1 LLHAGVV
8 ALIAVS
14 LGVVGVYA
22 RTSHSASHASLPVF
36 HTDGFISS
44 DLALAATLDPAY
56 VSDTGSSGVI
66 LPTHVGL
73 VTNSPTGSVQKQ
85 VAKSIKVSGGGKVYT
100 FTLKPWKFFNGDKV
114 TAQDFVWS
122 IKRALKAPGSEVNY
136 YDLDGYG
143 DIKGADAF
151 AAGKSS
157 SLGVKAL
164 NSKTLQ
170 ITITKPIAYF
180 LNALTYPINYV
191 LDPKVAGKQPASATN
206 NYLTQNC
213 PASRADAT
221 GQFTFQCSGSA
232 FYPSGQTPR
241 YTLVPNSKY
250 PGAKPKFIFE
260 LGVDGVNTTEYNK
273 YLAGNLD
280 ISGIPAQ
287 FLPQWKANPRGQLYG
302 GKQCPKPTA
311 GCPTT
316 VIRYMQ
322 VNTHTAPF
330 DNINC
335 RLAVA
340 WGLNRSQEAKIYNG
354 AEKPLY
360 TITPAGL
367 GIMTAKAVGS
377 ITSKVP
383 KYNKSKASS
392 YAAKCPAANKSTNFS
407 VVYATGSTTSTALA
421 LEQQKEMQTL
431 GFTGATA
438 KGLPANEWLT
448 DDNTPMSKTGVTM
461 IRSGW
466 AQDYSDPQDYVSL
479 LFDCG
484 ATYNIGDFCDRTFTK
499 TTNAADI
506 NHNKA
511 TRTQQ
516 YLKAQT
522 RILNEGYPIM
532 LFNDAAYG
540 LIKPY
545 VHGLTWSVA
554 ETAMV
559 PANNDWSKVTIAKH

>member
-1 LLHAGVV
+1 
-8 ALIAVS
+8 
-14 LGVVGVYA
+14 
-22 RTSHSASHASLPVF
+22 
-36 HTDGFISS
+36 
-44 DLALAATLDPAY
+44 
-56 VSDTGSSGVI
+56 
-66 LPTHVGL
+66 
-73 VTNSPTGSVQKQ
+73 
-85 VAKSIKVSGGGKVYT
+85 
-100 FTLKPWKFFNGDKV
+100 
-114 TAQDFVWS
+114 
-122 IKRALKAPGSEVNY
+122 
-136 YDLDGYG
+136 
-143 DIKGADAF
+143 
-151 AAGKSS
+151 
-157 SLGVKAL
+157 
-164 NSKTLQ
+164 
-170 ITITKPIAYF
+170 
-180 LNALTYPINYV
+180 
-191 LDPKVAGKQPASATN
+191 
-206 NYLTQNC
+206 
-213 PASRADAT
+213 
-221 GQFTFQCSGSA
+221 
-232 FYPSGQTPR
+232 
-241 YTLVPNSKY
+241 
-250 PGAKPKFIFE
+250 
-260 LGVDGVNTTEYNK
+260 
-273 YLAGNLD
+273 
-280 ISGIPAQ
+280 
-287 FLPQWKANPRGQLYG
+287 
-302 GKQCPKPTA
+302 
-311 GCPTT
+311 
-316 VIRYMQ
+316 MQ